1 MKNYQQTT
9 RRFTTKDLV
18 IIGLL
23 AAICTVATY
32 IKIPVGTG
40 AFVHLGSA
48 AIFASAILF
57 GGVKGG
63 LAGAIGSGFFDLLG
77 GFSPYTLWSFVIKGV
92 AGLIIGS
99 VATNKSIKKAVNGR
113 VCLGLALNVFATL
126 LGAIWTLAG
135 YLVAW
140 TVVIGSWEAAVG
152 NIMASVMSSA
162 VGMAVGIPLAMALR
176 KPLARYI
183 NEG

>member
-1 MKNYQQTT
+1 MKNAQRSKQH
-9 RRFTTKDLV
+9 FTTKDLV
-18 IIGLL
+18 MIGLL
-23 AAICTVATY
+23 AATCTVATY

-57 GGVKGG
+57 GGLKGG

-77 GFSPYTLWSFVIKGV
+77 GFSPYTLWSFVIKGI
-92 AGLIIGS
+92 AGWIIGS
-99 VATNKSIKKAVNGR
+99 VANNRHAKKAVSGKTWKQI
-113 VCLGLALNVFATL
+113 VLNVLATL
-126 LGAIWTLAG
+126 LGALWTLAG

-152 NIMASVMSSA
+152 NIMASVLSSA
-162 VGMAVGIPLAMALR
+162 VGIAVGIPLSMALR
-176 KPLARYI
+176 KPLAKYI
-183 NEG
+183 NKD

>member
-1 MKNYQQTT
+1 MKSKFST
-9 RRFTTKDLV
+9 RDIV
-18 IIGLL
+18 IIGML
-23 AAICTVATY
+23 AATCTVATY

-57 GGVKGG
+57 GGIKGG

-77 GFSPYTLWSFVIKGV
+77 GFSPYTLWSFIIKGI
-92 AGLIIGS
+92 AGFIIGS
-99 VATNKSIKKAVNGR
+99 IAHHKWAKKITKGKVVPEIIKNIVATLIG
-113 VCLGLALNVFATL
+113 AT
-126 LGAIWTLAG
+126 WTLAG

-162 VGMAVGIPLAMALR
+162 VGMAIGIPLAMALK
-176 KPLARYI
+176 KPLRQYI
-183 NEG
+183 EK